1 MEEEQKIISKYN
13 EGWNQIARLSQL
25 WYNCN
30 YYSKK
35 GELDKWRYELECIYR
50 ELYTDAIRLD
60 GNNADDLKKPLRK
73 NTKNK
78 VKDKEETI
86 SWIRGYEEQIKIL
99 NYTKKISIK
108 LKRRSLYYNSLIE
121 VEKYLR
127 QLQEASGKGSKFF
140 ESDDDSL
147 EY

>member
-1 MEEEQKIISKYN
+1 
-13 EGWNQIARLSQL
+13 
-25 WYNCN
+25 
-30 YYSKK
+30 
-35 GELDKWRYELECIYR
+35 
-50 ELYTDAIRLD
+50 
-60 GNNADDLKKPLRK
+60 
-73 NTKNK
+73 
-78 VKDKEETI
+78 
-86 SWIRGYEEQIKIL
+86 L